1 MVCIESMD
9 SFIFLGRN
17 GRLMDKIKRTSVQ
30 IYSPT
35 YIGLIKIQGV
45 LQAEEGKKITLDEV
59 IMKLIKYWNE
69 AH

>member
-1 MVCIESMD
+1 
-9 SFIFLGRN
+9 
-17 GRLMDKIKRTSVQ
+17 MDKIKRTSVQ